1 MLLDVPPRFLAP
13 PSAAS
18 FSIGRKQVVSVDIAD
33 ANPQH
38 IVTASVIGLHL
49 LQVAA
54 RAPKAAA
61 AETQEHAKQRLA
73 AATAKLQAAQDA
85 KAPHRPSLFTLLPPY
100 PCIPTFLLPYLFS
113 ALHGARRSLRNR
125 R

>member
-85 KAPHRPSLFTLLPPY
+85 KAA
-100 PCIPTFLLPYLFS
+100 S
-113 ALHGARRSLRNR
+113 ALKLAEAQKEDDLAA
-125 R
+125 